1 MLKKYKLGKQIQ
13 LSFLGILLCTLIST
27 ILTMILFFVI
37 TMSIAYPANYYDK
50 QIPSIM
56 TYVQEHAD
64 SILTGTHQKELESQL
79 DLNQMKYSIV
89 NFEADVIYGNQEGV
103 IYDEQALIS
112 KLNTRESDSRNNFTT
127 YMPLINSSGKLE
139 GCLIL
144 TYPIR
149 MTPVANQ
156 QLVFGIIFLILFSLP
171 FIYLILFMYLFGK
184 GLKSNIMDP
193 LLKLQKAANHIKS
206 NDLDFELT
214 YDYSNELGD
223 VILSFEQMRKELRE
237 TLYRQWQVEQK
248 QKEMVGALA
257 HDLRSPLTIIKGH
270 VEMLQDGAY
279 LNEQRCLKYLESI
292 EGATERATL
301 LIEDLNRLSDLER
314 ISMPLYFVIEPL
326 APFLQDKVEEYTPL
340 ALQKQVQLKL
350 IIPSELKQV
359 SIKFD
364 SLRLSQVLDNILMNA
379 FRYATRLIQI
389 SMFQTE
395 GTTIILT
402 FDDDGV
408 GFTKEELVKALDK
421 FYRGDQSRSTH
432 EAHSGLGLYIC
443 KQIVEQ
449 HGGKIEIGNSKLGG
463 AFVRLTFP
471 LNENKNL

>member
-37 TMSIAYPANYYDK
+37 ARSIAYPANYYDK

-64 SILTGTHQKELESQL
+64 SILTGAQQGELDSQL
-79 DLNQMKYSIV
+79 DLNQMTYSIV
-89 NFEADVIYGNQEGV
+89 NFETDVIYGNQEDV
-103 IYDEQALIS
+103 IYDEQVLIS

-127 YMPLINSSGKLE
+127 YMPIINSSGILE
-139 GCLIL
+139 GCFVI
-144 TYPIR
+144 TYPIK
-149 MTPVANQ
+149 MTPIVNQ
-156 QLVFGIIFLILFSLP
+156 QLIFGIIFLILFSLP
-171 FIYLILFMYLFGK
+171 FIYLTLFMYLFGK

-214 YDYSNELGD
+214 YDYPNELGD
-223 VILSFEQMRKELRE
+223 VILSFEQMRKELKE
-237 TLYRQWQVEQK
+237 TLYRQWQVEQQ
-248 QKEMVGALA
+248 QKEMIGALA

-314 ISMPLYFVIEPL
+314 IGMTLHLVFKPVV
-326 APFLQDKVEEYTPL
+326 PFLQDKVEEYAPI

-350 IIPSELKQV
+350 IIPSDLKQV

-364 SLRLSQVLDNILMNA
+364 SLRVSQVLDNTLMNA
-379 FRYATRLIQI
+379 FRYAKSLIQI
-389 SMFQTE
+389 SMIQTE
-395 GTTIILT
+395 GEHIALTI
-402 FDDDGV
+402 DDDGG

-421 FYRGDQSRSTH
+421 FYRGDQARSAH

-449 HGGKIEIGNSKLGG
+449 HGGKIEIGNNKLGG

-471 LNENKNL
+471 YK